1 MALQN
6 SFAKFFGAIYPSEP
20 SVFSSAGTYG
30 DSINQLNGT
39 AVPGSGG
46 GAIPVASDVRN
57 GVPTGFTTGNMIFPS
72 QTVVLAGV
80 SFGSQ
85 GTEFTGT
92 LQMNSIPTPPA
103 ADMIRLKIQV
113 ALNGEAVDE
122 AKVKCTLVQ
131 ANSIVNNNIDPS
143 VTGNEVDTV
152 LGYAELDLYRAVA
165 FTRGSG
171 EYMIQVEHHGQI
183 LASLKAAMPDQ
194 SEIFLS
200 ELVEIANP
208 TYTGG

>member
-1 MALQN
+1 MALRN
-6 SFAKFFGAIYPSEP
+6 SFATFFGALYPSESDVLNTAP
-20 SVFSSAGTYG
+20 QYGDAINLLAGTASPSAGT
-30 DSINQLNGT
+30 
-39 AVPGSGG
+39 VPS
-46 GAIPVASDVRN
+46 PNDVRV
-57 GVPTGFTTGNMIFPS
+57 GIAVGFTTGNLTLPT
-72 QTVVLAGV
+72 QPQVQNGV
-80 SFGSQ
+80 TFGSL
-85 GTEFTGT
+85 GTEFTGSLVT
-92 LQMNSIPTPPA
+92 NVIPTPPA

-122 AKVKCTLVQ
+122 AKVKCTLVE

-143 VTGNEVDTV
+143 VTGNEVDT
-152 LGYAELDLYRAVA
+152 LDGYAEIDLYRAVA

-200 ELVEIANP
+200 ELVALANP